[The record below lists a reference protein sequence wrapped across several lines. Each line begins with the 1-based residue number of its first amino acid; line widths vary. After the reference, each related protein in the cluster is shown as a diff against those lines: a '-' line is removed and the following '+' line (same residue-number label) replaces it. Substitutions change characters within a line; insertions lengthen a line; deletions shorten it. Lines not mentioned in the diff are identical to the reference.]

1 MKDAHSI
8 STRRAYGVQRVCRVW
23 HRARSSVYAR
33 RQATTSRAPCRRR
46 GPVGAAPDDVLAGHI
61 RRLLEASPFH
71 GEGYRKAW
79 AKLRVA
85 GIRTSLERVRRLMR
99 EHDLQAP
106 HRVGHAHGPKA
117 HDGTITTAAP
127 DVMWG
132 TDMTATVTVGEGA
145 AFVFVAVDHCTTECI
160 GLHAAKRGT
169 RFEALEPIRQGVRA
183 RFGTIGE
190 GVARGLRLRHDHGS
204 NYLPDD
210 FQQEVA
216 FFGIESSPSF
226 VREPEGNGVAERFIR
241 TLKENLLWVRS
252 FDTIEELRLALLEF
266 KRTYNEQWMLE
277 KYHYQ
282 SPAQVR
288 RDFVGLKRP
297 RFSWTRIKGESNV
310 QGGGGNGS
318 VEGRGTG
325 RGIGT
330 DGGSPEGDW
339 SPCRRRGGRGGLP
352 GGAGSSGGA
361 PAGNAIVV
369 LRLLRGESLEALSR
383 EAGVEIYRLD
393 AWRERAMAGLELGLK
408 DRHGDPVAEVL
419 DAAKRHI
426 GELSISDRAAPR
438 SGNRAAEQRL
448 PLAMRRSR
456 R

>member
-132 TDMTATVTVGEGA
+132 TDMTATVTVG
-145 AFVFVAVDHCTTECI
+145 
-160 GLHAAKRGT
+160 
-169 RFEALEPIRQGVRA
+169 
-183 RFGTIGE
+183 
-190 GVARGLRLRHDHGS
+190 VARGLRLRHDHGS
-204 NYLPDD
+204 NYLADD

-288 RDFVGLKRP
+288 RDFVGL
-297 RFSWTRIKGESNV
+297 
-310 QGGGGNGS
+310 
-318 VEGRGTG
+318 
-325 RGIGT
+325 
-330 DGGSPEGDW
+330 
-339 SPCRRRGGRGGLP
+339 
-352 GGAGSSGGA
+352 
-361 PAGNAIVV
+361 
-369 LRLLRGESLEALSR
+369 
-383 EAGVEIYRLD
+383 
-393 AWRERAMAGLELGLK
+393 
-408 DRHGDPVAEVL
+408 
-419 DAAKRHI
+419 DAA
-426 GELSISDRAAPR
+426 A
-438 SGNRAAEQRL
+438 
-448 PLAMRRSR
+448 
-456 R
+456 